1 MNTKQAPHSLGQL
14 LNLSAHHHFFDLPVW
29 IAANLDPDQLVFA
42 LLFDLDGRPQLVAEA
57 SSTDFSEKWQSASI
71 FPKENLLEALTH
83 IPLRALPSCQLLA
96 LPPKQVELRSL
107 KQLYPDFPLVSQ
119 LPELPEQPLIYN
131 PYRDAYEAQS
141 ATVEPTSYQVT
152 ASERDYE
159 GELQAFEVS
168 RKGEVKQ
175 IPLRYQDQKT
185 GQQVKLYVRGW
196 YLFDGKPP
204 LQISWK
210 PSHTRKA
217 SWRSSYV
224 GVDKKTGLFFFRGEL
239 YKDKQSPIFLK
250 GLRFSNQQVSDQ
262 LKKNWQ
268 AFESIIEDQ
277 KTAYLAN
284 QDQDN

>member
-29 IAANLDPDQLVFA
+29 IAANLDPNKLVFA
-42 LLFDLDGRPQLVAEA
+42 LLFDLDGHPQLVDEA
-57 SSTDFSEKWQSASI
+57 SSTGFSEKWQSAST
-71 FPKENLLEALTH
+71 FPKDNLLEALTH
-83 IPLRALPSCQLLA
+83 IPLRALASCQLLA
-96 LPPKQVELRSL
+96 LSPDQSNPRSL
-107 KQLYPDFPLVSQ
+107 RQLYPEVDLVCR
-119 LPELPEQPLIYN
+119 LPEPLEQPLIYN

-141 ATVEPTSYQVT
+141 TTVDPTSYQVT
-152 ASERDYE
+152 ASDRDYE
-159 GELQAFEVS
+159 EALQAFEVS

-175 IPLRYQDQKT
+175 IPLRYQDPKT
-185 GQQVKLYVRGW
+185 GQQVKLYIRGW

-224 GVDKKTGLFFFRGEL
+224 GVDKKTGHFFFRGEL

-277 KTAYLAN
+277 KTAYLSS
-284 QDQDN
+284 QDQDH